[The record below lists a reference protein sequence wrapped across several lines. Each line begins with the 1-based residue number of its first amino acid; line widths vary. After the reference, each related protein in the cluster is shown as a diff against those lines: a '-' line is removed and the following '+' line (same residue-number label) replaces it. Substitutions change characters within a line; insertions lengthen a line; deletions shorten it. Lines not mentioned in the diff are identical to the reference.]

1 MALTQYVQT
10 GDELGRSA
18 AVPGVL
24 IGEGRDH
31 QALLHADLDLE
42 QDQADRKEHDPLT
55 DPAEQTTIPGDEP
68 AATPDLVRRDFTA
81 ETPGTKLV
89 GDITSWD
96 SQRVAA

>member
-1 MALTQYVQT
+1 
-10 GDELGRSA
+10 LGHPAS
-18 AVPGVL
+18 VSGVL
-24 IGEGRDH
+24 VGEGCHH
-31 QALLHADLDLE
+31 QTLLHPDLDLE
-42 QDQADRKEHDPLT
+42 HDQGDREEHDPLT